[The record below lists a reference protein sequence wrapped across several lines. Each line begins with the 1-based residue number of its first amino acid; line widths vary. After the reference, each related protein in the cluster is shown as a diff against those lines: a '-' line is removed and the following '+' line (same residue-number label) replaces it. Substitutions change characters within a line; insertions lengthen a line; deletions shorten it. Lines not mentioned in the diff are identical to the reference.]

1 MFKTYFIISL
11 AYITLCSFAQEN
23 SFETFLSDSA
33 MMHASVSLCVAD
45 AESGEV
51 IMEYNSGKSLIPASV
66 MKLITSAAA
75 LEMLGPQYT
84 FKTIFGYSGS
94 LNKRSGR

>member
-1 MFKTYFIISL
+1 MRTFFIISFACL
-11 AYITLCSFAQEN
+11 TLFSFSQKR

-45 AESGEV
+45 AENGE
-51 IMEYNSGKSLIPASV
+51 IIIEYNSGKSLIPASV

-75 LEMLGPQYT
+75 LELLGPRYT
-84 FKTIFGYSGS
+84 FKTVIGYTGS
-94 LNKRSGR
+94 LK